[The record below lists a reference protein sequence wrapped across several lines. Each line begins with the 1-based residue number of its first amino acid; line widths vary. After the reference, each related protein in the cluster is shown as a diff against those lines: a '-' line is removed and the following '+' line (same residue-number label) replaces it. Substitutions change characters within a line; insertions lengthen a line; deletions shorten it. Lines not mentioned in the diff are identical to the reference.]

1 MKLRSNP
8 LLLAMAMAS
17 AFSRHPLQDRLE
29 RELGTPA
36 PSRKDPDYVK
46 TPEDLERLAQAV
58 AERTRKLSRRNKSA

>member
-46 TPEDLERLAQAV
+46 TPEDLERLASDEIAAV
-58 AERTRKLSRRNKSA
+58 VPGPSTES